1 MSFLRHKS
9 AATIYGLLAGL
20 LAAVCAV
27 SMLTGPAMLP
37 WSQIWSSG
45 VGGMRAA
52 RTLMASFAGAGLS
65 VAGVVFQ
72 ALLRNSLA
80 EPYVLGVTAGAGL
93 GAAFAIVVGMTALG
107 LWTVPGMAFAGAL
120 ATILLV
126 QALARTPSGA
136 APVQTMLLAGVTV
149 SAVLNSL
156 LMFVVSIAPSPRL
169 GAVVWWL
176 LGNLQV
182 SEWRL
187 LEVVAAVVAVGLLV
201 AVLWSRDLNLLALG
215 DEAAASLGLDVTRG
229 RTQFFIVASL
239 VTGATVASCGIIGF
253 VGLIVPH
260 AMRLLVGPD
269 HRRLVPASALA
280 GAAFLVAADC
290 VARSLLPQGE
300 IPIGVVTA
308 LCGGPLFLVLLRRH
322 KTEVRSQRSDSA
334 LVVPAL
340 TGEFRPKPVL
350 QAMAPDRRRLT
361 AENLQ
366 AGYGDLPVLHD
377 VTLTIA
383 PGEFL
388 GLLGPNGCGKTTL
401 LRALCGGLRPRQGC
415 VRLDGRDLHTIDKR
429 SLART
434 MAYLPQDL
442 AIELDFT
449 VYELALM
456 GRSPHLARFA
466 QESEEDRRVAE
477 GAMQLADVD
486 WLAGRPITAL
496 SGGERQRSLIAMCL
510 AQQPNILL
518 LDEPTN
524 HLDLA
529 HQLSILNLIAGLNRD
544 QGLTVVAV
552 FHDLNLAAAYCS
564 RLALLQAGRVAK
576 VGTPAEVVTAETIQQ
591 VFGVQISVLQ
601 DEASQRPHV
610 VLGMNSGPHEVR

>member
-1 MSFLRHKS
+1 MSFLRHRS

-27 SMLTGPAMLP
+27 SILTGPSHLP
-37 WSQIWSSG
+37 WSKLSSG
-45 VGGMRAA
+45 IWGMRAV
-52 RTLMASFAGAGLS
+52 RTLMASVAGAGLS

-93 GAAFAIVVGMTALG
+93 GAAFAIVVGMTMIG

-120 ATILLV
+120 GTILLV

-136 APVQTMLLAGVTV
+136 APVETMLLAGVTV

-182 SEWRL
+182 SEWGL
-187 LEVVAAVVAVGLLV
+187 LEVVAAVVATGLVV

-215 DEAAASLGLDVTRG
+215 DEAAASLGLNVTRG

-300 IPIGVVTA
+300 EIPIGVVTA
-308 LCGGPLFLVLLRRH
+308 LCGGPIFLVLLRRH
-322 KTEVRSQRSDSA
+322 KAEVGGRRTEIRGQKSEVGGQRSDPSGG
-334 LVVPAL
+334 VPGWAGASRLKPELQMRTL
-340 TGEFRPKPVL
+340 TVES
-350 QAMAPDRRRLT
+350 
-361 AENLQ
+361 LQ

-377 VTLTIA
+377 ITLAIA

-401 LRALCGGLRPRQGC
+401 LRALRGGLRPRQGC
-415 VRLDGRDLHTIDKR
+415 VRLDGRDVHAIDKS
-429 SLART
+429 SLAQT
-434 MAYLPQDL
+434 IAYLPQDL
-442 AIELDFT
+442 TIELDFT

-456 GRSPHLARFA
+456 GRSPHLGRFA
-466 QESEEDRRVAE
+466 RESEEDRRVAE
-477 GAMQLADVD
+477 GAMQRADVE

-510 AQQPNILL
+510 AQQPKILL
-518 LDEPTN
+518 LDKPTN

-529 HQLSILNLIAGLNRD
+529 HQLSILNLIAGLNRQ

-552 FHDLNLAAAYCS
+552 FHDLTWRPRIAAGWRSCKA
-564 RLALLQAGRVAK
+564 AG
-576 VGTPAEVVTAETIQQ
+576 
-591 VFGVQISVLQ
+591 
-601 DEASQRPHV
+601 
-610 VLGMNSGPHEVR
+610 